1 MDFKENR
8 AIYLQVA
15 DRLSD
20 EILAGKYEEGG
31 RIPATREYA
40 ATVEVNVNTVV
51 RSYESLEQ
59 AGIIVMKRGLGYFV
73 AEGAAEIIRKS
84 RKETFLQEDVS
95 DFFEKMSQLN
105 IPIEKIVKMY
115 NNYKQKEEKQ
125 L

>member
-15 DRLSD
+15 DRLCD
-20 EILAGKYEEGG
+20 EILAGKYADGG

-40 ATVEVNVNTVV
+40 ATVEVNVNTIV

-59 AGIIVMKRGLGYFV
+59 AGIIAMKRGIGYFV

-95 DFFEKMSQLN
+95 DFFEKMSQLE
-105 IPIEKIVKMY
+105 IPIEEIVCMY
-115 NNYKQKEEKQ
+115 NHYKHKNNK
-125 L
+125 